1 MAISR
6 TPTSVFWPWPETFP
20 SRLCGA
26 EYGPVTDP
34 SRRAIPGRNHCNI
47 MKTSFHK
54 GWMSAPL
61 DGMAWSGYTR
71 AQKQARCKEMAAE
84 SREAVFA
91 AEKALGEWR
100 KSA

>member
-1 MAISR
+1 
-6 TPTSVFWPWPETFP
+6 
-20 SRLCGA
+20 
-26 EYGPVTDP
+26 
-34 SRRAIPGRNHCNI
+34 